1 MCFVSGA
8 STHLT
13 ARTRLDLCQ
22 SPLPWQDPVYESNPF
37 PTSHSPCN
45 RASLNPQEQQAR
57 AYWVAHA
64 APITRY
70 IADLERRECEGRTI
84 TTSSHHPQDNLGTL
98 RPSVFRRPA
107 ESTQE
112 GRPDDAAGEISREIE
127 STKRCPNWVE
137 TVLGVRGCPNSTLPK
152 SSKYFEILVSAAGL
166 EPATHALKGHCSTN

>member
-1 MCFVSGA
+1 MCFISGA
-8 STHLT
+8 STHLI
-13 ARTRLDLCQ
+13 ARTKTG
-22 SPLPWQDPVYESNPF
+22 SLPVPTTMARPVYVSNPF

-57 AYWVAHA
+57 ADWVAHA

-70 IADLERRECEGRTI
+70 IADLERRECAGRTI
-84 TTSSHHPQDNLGTL
+84 ATSSHHPQDNLGTL

-127 STKRCPNWVE
+127 SAKRCPNWGRNRSGRPRVPE
-137 TVLGVRGCPNSTLPK
+137 LNPA
-152 SSKYFEILVSAAGL
+152 EIL
-166 EPATHALKGHCSTN
+166 